1 MLLSVADD
9 WRGSAVGC
17 GGEEP
22 VLTPHLDALAAGGA
36 RLMGARHAG
45 SMIAAVCQPS
55 RAMLHTGRAPFDLP
69 ADMLYGGVEPSGPAT
84 APTLAERLREA
95 GYHTHLVGKWH
106 NGEAVAR
113 RGFDA
118 GTSVFFGGMS
128 DQFDLPVHDF
138 GPAGETSATTMGVH
152 SVEQFA
158 DAAERV
164 VAAHR
169 RGDFGDK
176 PLFLCVNWTTPHDPR
191 DTHRQFRDLYDPA
204 DVELP
209 PNGYPRHPFDNGAMA
224 GLRDE
229 MLAPLPRDADEMRRH
244 VADYRA
250 LVTHTDAGLG
260 RVLAAFGDG
269 GLRVHTSDHGL
280 AVGQHGLMG
289 KQNLYEHSTR
299 VPLVLAGPGVSA
311 GTVSDAPCYQHD
323 LFPTLLKAVGLTDD
337 GGAFADLAPLL
348 AGNRGREFVGGYY
361 GPGQRYVT
369 DGRRKLIRYA
379 APAEARTQCFDLA
392 DDPYEVNELGRPGWL
407 DDLSA
412 ALADWERWATGDPS

>member
-176 PLFLCVNWTTPHDPR
+176 PLFLCVNWTTPHDPTITLR
-191 DTHRQFRDLYDPA
+191 LTYRTSAPSRAAARPIWKSPFTSVSANTSARYASGESPA
-204 DVELP
+204 TP
-209 PNGYPRHPFDNGAMA
+209 PA
-224 GLRDE
+224 
-229 MLAPLPRDADEMRRH
+229 MLATSSAC
-244 VADYRA
+244 
-250 LVTHTDAGLG
+250 
-260 RVLAAFGDG
+260 VLI
-269 GLRVHTSDHGL
+269 
-280 AVGQHGLMG
+280 
-289 KQNLYEHSTR
+289 
-299 VPLVLAGPGVSA
+299 GPPES
-311 GTVSDAPCYQHD
+311 S
-323 LFPTLLKAVGLTDD
+323 
-337 GGAFADLAPLL
+337 
-348 AGNRGREFVGGYY
+348 
-361 GPGQRYVT
+361 
-369 DGRRKLIRYA
+369 
-379 APAEARTQCFDLA
+379 
-392 DDPYEVNELGRPGWL
+392 GWL
-407 DDLSA
+407 LSR
-412 ALADWERWATGDPS
+412 LPIRHWKMTV